1 MRTCPVSSRAIL
13 TTTRLEFGS
22 RTHGHQIVMQ
32 DRHDRQR
39 SMCFTTYGVVGLLPS
54 SMSFIR

>member
-1 MRTCPVSSRAIL
+1 MTCPVSLRAIS
-13 TTTRLEFGS
+13 TTTRLEVGS
-22 RTHGHQIVMQ
+22 RTHGHRIVMQ

-39 SMCFTTYGVVGLLPS
+39 SMCFTISGVLGLLPS